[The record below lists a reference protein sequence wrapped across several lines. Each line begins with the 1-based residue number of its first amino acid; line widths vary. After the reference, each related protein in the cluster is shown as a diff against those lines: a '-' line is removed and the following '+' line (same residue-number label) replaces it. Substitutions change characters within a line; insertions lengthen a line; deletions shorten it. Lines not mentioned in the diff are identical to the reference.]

1 MPQLVQHS
9 NSCIAVQ
16 CLEASWMISWINLS
30 SFMWGL
36 IRSCIGPAIT
46 SGNLQ
51 LVYLVSFSNS
61 QPSSDMCTFSFPIV
75 VKQCNNFVASSGS
88 THPSDI
94 CQLRDYIKKGVGNS
108 RELLRER
115 WTKKAAGFGG
125 TCFGEVEF
133 CWRFGWWHEVR
144 CSDTASWHGLM
155 EESVCFGNEPWQ
167 FDDKTFWSIWSFRS
181 WPFYFCF
188 FWVVTFDVLYCIMLY
203 DLFSFSI
210 CRYSGQGVLKSF
222 GWMN

>member
-88 THPSDI
+88 TYMSTSHPSDI

-125 TCFGEVEF
+125 TCFGGV
-133 CWRFGWWHEVR
+133 
-144 CSDTASWHGLM
+144 LL
-155 EESVCFGNEPWQ
+155 
-167 FDDKTFWSIWSFRS
+167 KI
-181 WPFYFCF
+181 
-188 FWVVTFDVLYCIMLY
+188 WVVTRSEVLG
-203 DLFSFSI
+203 
-210 CRYSGQGVLKSF
+210 YSKLTLTNGGVFLNF
-222 GWMN
+222 LWTLAV